1 MSDRSDEHVYV
12 RKAVTTHKVTV
23 HCPDCCVCGP
33 VFGVCG
39 GVGLRALLQSKQ
51 NQGLQRQSE
60 RTLGADRKNGKPRS
74 CQRLPKGR
82 SCHQS
87 QT

>member
-1 MSDRSDEHVYV
+1 MSDRSDEHAYV
-12 RKAVTTHKVTV
+12 RKAVTTHKATV
-23 HCPDCCVCGP
+23 HRPDCCVCGP

-39 GVGLRALLQSKQ
+39 GVGLCALLQSKQ
-51 NQGLQRQSE
+51 NQGLPRQSGM
-60 RTLGADRKNGKPRS
+60 LGADRKNRKPSS